1 MARGSQS
8 KEVITQKILE
18 TFAGAFLNDKEIRI
32 PMLEDGSEVQIK
44 VTLTA
49 AKENIEHSGAADGF
63 NPAFETESAF
73 PTSVKKEPI
82 KATDEEKAAVAEMM
96 SALGF

>member
-1 MARGSQS
+1 MARGSSS
-8 KEVITQKILE
+8 KEIITQKILE
-18 TFAGAFLNDKEIRI
+18 TFAGAFINDKEIRI

-49 AKENIEHSGAADGF
+49 AKENIAHNGAAGDF

-73 PTSVKKEPI
+73 PAPIKEPV
-82 KATDEEKAAVAEMM
+82 KATEEEKAAVAEMM

>member
-18 TFAGAFLNDKEIRI
+18 TFVGAFLNDKEIRI

-49 AKENIEHSGAADGF
+49 AKENIDHNSAGAGI
-63 NPAFETESAF
+63 NPAFESAF
-73 PTSVKKEPI
+73 PEPVKKEI
-82 KATDEEKAAVAEMM
+82 LKASEEEKAAVAEMM